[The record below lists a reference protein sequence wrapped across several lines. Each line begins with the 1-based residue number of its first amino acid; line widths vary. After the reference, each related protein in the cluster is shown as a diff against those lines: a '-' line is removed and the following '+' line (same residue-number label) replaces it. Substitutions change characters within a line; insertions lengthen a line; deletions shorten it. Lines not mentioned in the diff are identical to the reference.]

1 MEKGKIVTVRQQKYL
16 RKQMRRERGKN
27 WLKDKNTSWQ
37 VKSQHIKREERRK
50 RQTETTTKLGRNT
63 EKDER

>member
-1 MEKGKIVTVRQQKYL
+1 
-16 RKQMRRERGKN
+16 MRREREKN

-50 RQTETTTKLGRNT
+50 RQTETTPKLGRKS